1 MTRAKKNT
9 QRKTLPKDDD
19 ITSNNTGYH
28 NNNDNNNNL
37 TNSHSNL
44 SAETVKIIPVME
56 ENFDLSKK
64 TIVQETKII
73 KRLTTKTKKI
83 EVPITYEEVYVNDK
97 KLNIYEK
104 EGGEG
109 LLSKLKNTVAHSI
122 TTDDSNIE
130 YHYPHSS
137 SSDSPDSPDL
147 SSSSTLSAKKSG
159 SQNQY
164 HDDNYNR
171 EGELVP
177 LIEGQEK
184 NETEKIVPIWGEEI
198 IVSKRKVKLGE
209 IIIRK
214 RRIIENKK
222 IVVDINKENVIVEYP
237 DGVKEQLTTTTASS
251 SSTTST

>member
-1 MTRAKKNT
+1 MTRAKKNSK
-9 QRKTLPKDDD
+9 RKTLPKNNN
-19 ITSNNTGYH
+19 ITSNNTDYS
-28 NNNDNNNNL
+28 NNNDNDNNNL
-37 TNSHSNL
+37 TNSPSNL

-64 TIVQETKII
+64 TIVQETKIM
-73 KRLTTKTKKI
+73 KRLTTKTEKI

-97 KLNIYEK
+97 KLNIYDK

-122 TTDDSNIE
+122 ASDDSNIE

-137 SSDSPDSPDL
+137 PDSPDL
-147 SSSSTLSAKKSG
+147 SSTSNLSADKSR

-164 HDDNYNR
+164 HDNNYNR

-184 NETEKIVPIWGEEI
+184 NGTEKIVPIWGEEI

-209 IIIRK
+209 IIIRR

-222 IVVDINKENVIVEYP
+222 IDVDIKKEKVIVEYP
-237 DGVKEQLTTTTASS
+237 NGVKEELTTTTSS
-251 SSTTST
+251 S

>member
-1 MTRAKKNT
+1 MTKSKKNT
-9 QRKTLPKDDD
+9 KGKTLPKDDN
-19 ITSNNTGYH
+19 ITSNNTDYY
-28 NNNDNNNNL
+28 NNNDNNNL

-44 SAETVKIIPVME
+44 SAETVEIIPVME

-64 TIVQETKII
+64 TIVQETKVV
-73 KRLTTKTKKI
+73 KRLTTKTEKI

-104 EGGEG
+104 EGVEG
-109 LLSKLKNTVAHSI
+109 LLSKLKDTVAHSI
-122 TTDDSNIE
+122 ASEDSNIE

-137 SSDSPDSPDL
+137 SFSSDSPDL
-147 SSSSTLSAKKSG
+147 SSSSKLSAEKSRN
-159 SQNQY
+159 QNRY
-164 HDDNYNR
+164 HDYNYNI

-198 IVSKRKVKLGE
+198 IVTKRKVKLGE

-214 RRIIENKK
+214 RRIIKNKK
-222 IVVDINKENVIVEYP
+222 IDVDINKENVIVEYP
-237 DGVKEQLTTTTASS
+237 NGIKEQLTTPTASS
-251 SSTTST
+251 SYSS

>member
-1 MTRAKKNT
+1 MTKSKKNT
-9 QRKTLPKDDD
+9 KRKTLPKDDN
-19 ITSNNTGYH
+19 ITSNNTDYY

-44 SAETVKIIPVME
+44 SAETVEIIPVME
-56 ENFDLSKK
+56 ENFNLSKK
-64 TIVQETKII
+64 TIVQETKVV
-73 KRLTTKTKKI
+73 KRLTTKTEKI

-109 LLSKLKNTVAHSI
+109 LLSKLKDKVAHSI
-122 TTDDSNIE
+122 ASEDSNIE

-137 SSDSPDSPDL
+137 SSDSPDL
-147 SSSSTLSAKKSG
+147 SSSSKPSAEKSRN
-159 SQNQY
+159 QNQY
-164 HDDNYNR
+164 HDYNYNI

-222 IVVDINKENVIVEYP
+222 IDVDINKENVIVEYP
-237 DGVKEQLTTTTASS
+237 NGTKEQLTTPTASS
-251 SSTTST
+251 SYSS

>member
-1 MTRAKKNT
+1 MTRYKKNAK
-9 QRKTLPKDDD
+9 RKTLPKNDD
-19 ITSNNTGYH
+19 ITNNNTGYY
-28 NNNDNNNNL
+28 NNNDNNNL
-37 TNSHSNL
+37 TNSSSNL

-64 TIVQETKII
+64 TIVQETKIV
-73 KRLTTKTKKI
+73 KRLTTKTEKI

-104 EGGEG
+104 EGGKG
-109 LLSKLKNTVAHSI
+109 VMSKLKDTVTHSI
-122 TTDDSNIE
+122 ASDDSNIE

-137 SSDSPDSPDL
+137 SSTNSPDL
-147 SSSSTLSAKKSG
+147 SSTSDLSADKSRN
-159 SQNQY
+159 QNQY

-184 NETEKIVPIWGEEI
+184 NGTEKIVPIWGEEV
-198 IVSKRKVKLGE
+198 IVSKRRVKLGE
-209 IIIRK
+209 IIIHK

-222 IVVDINKENVIVEYP
+222 IDVDIKKEKVIVEYP
-237 DGVKEQLTTTTASS
+237 DGVKEQLTTKASS
-251 SSTTST
+251 ST